1 MNEFNKTAL
10 AQRHLASGCA
20 VITADKETTFA
31 DYVVR
36 TRALLVRVHAAK
48 KEADKIVEGN
58 VPFELHPIGAFERGH
73 NKPYRRGVLLTHGLS
88 DSPYHMRYLA
98 AFFQRNGFRVMAILL
113 PGHGTQPGDL
123 LAVKWQAWA
132 DTVTYGADCLAQEV
146 DELYLAGFSAGAALS
161 VHHAAQDERVRGL
174 FLYSPALEITAR
186 AKWAKWHS
194 LVSWLMPRAA
204 WVSVLPDGDCFK
216 YESFCKNAAAQ
227 MYALTQSLPRE
238 ALAIPVF
245 TAASA
250 DDATVNSVA
259 TWRWMQCASNA
270 ANQLVWYATQEV
282 TGKNIAWMKS
292 ALPAQHI
299 LSSAHTAVVMSP
311 QDPHYG
317 VAGEYVNCLHYD
329 EQDKALAARCASEK
343 ETPWLGEISSANLH
357 KGLLRRLTFNPYFAE
372 MERSMQQFIERLS

>member
-1 MNEFNKTAL
+1 
-10 AQRHLASGCA
+10 
-20 VITADKETTFA
+20 
-31 DYVVR
+31 
-36 TRALLVRVHAAK
+36 
-48 KEADKIVEGN
+48 
-58 VPFELHPIGAFERGH
+58 
-73 NKPYRRGVLLTHGLS
+73 
-88 DSPYHMRYLA
+88 
-98 AFFQRNGFRVMAILL
+98 
-113 PGHGTQPGDL
+113 
-123 LAVKWQAWA
+123 
-132 DTVTYGADCLAQEV
+132 
-146 DELYLAGFSAGAALS
+146 
-161 VHHAAQDERVRGL
+161 
-174 FLYSPALEITAR
+174 
-186 AKWAKWHS
+186 
-194 LVSWLMPRAA
+194 MPRAA

-259 TWRWMQCASNA
+259 TWRWMQCASNV